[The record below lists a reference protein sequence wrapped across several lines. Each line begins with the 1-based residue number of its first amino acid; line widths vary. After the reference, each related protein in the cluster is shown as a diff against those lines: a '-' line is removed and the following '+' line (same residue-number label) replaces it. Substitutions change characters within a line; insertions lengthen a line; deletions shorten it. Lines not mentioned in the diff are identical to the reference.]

1 MKSGMF
7 VEVDLGSEETITAV
21 QLDCTPDQGYMQ
33 WQLEGESP
41 AGRWTVLNAAAQ
53 SAALEK
59 MDLRKAAIQEL
70 KRNGIP
76 YILVND
82 GEFAAPDFRANMPLW
97 GIHLLADTG
106 NNRLYQAE

>member
-1 MKSGMF
+1 
-7 VEVDLGSEETITAV
+7 
-21 QLDCTPDQGYMQ
+21 MQ

-41 AGRWTVLNAAAQ
+41 AGSWTVLNSGPE

-70 KRNGIP
+70 ERNGIR
-76 YILVND
+76 YILVAD

-97 GIHLLADTG
+97 GIRLLADTG